1 MIHYLYYFIPL
12 PAESEILLTFKRR
25 KHEEL
30 IDYGIFSQLD
40 FAALCGDRRK
50 QCCNC
55 RKNYSKSGGKD
66 ACLLAENGRWYVAS
80 PYQAFLG
87 RKLQR
92 V

>member
-30 IDYGIFSQLD
+30 IDYGIFLSLTLQLS
-40 FAALCGDRRK
+40 AETGGS
-50 QCCNC
+50 NVVIVE
-55 RKNYSKSGGKD
+55 NYSKSGGKD